1 LLVVVVAIAIISF
14 PNSVIKPEEINNS
27 CLVTTRN
34 SRFTCDFPKEINP
47 QEFLRIL
54 LRSLLLWTCFLRL
67 QRPHENPQ
75 VTNTF
80 AGVSPAEVF
89 LFSIFVFFHESLGIS
104 AGIPADFPADFRM
117 FFPTDFAALLFI
129 FFNFLN
135 FKIVT
140 F

>member
-1 LLVVVVAIAIISF
+1 
-14 PNSVIKPEEINNS
+14 
-27 CLVTTRN
+27 
-34 SRFTCDFPKEINP
+34 
-47 QEFLRIL
+47 
-54 LRSLLLWTCFLRL
+54 
-67 QRPHENPQ
+67 
-75 VTNTF
+75 
-80 AGVSPAEVF
+80 VF